1 MKMKT
6 PKMFISFS
14 VMGHLAFVN
23 APLIGQWFVFIFC
36 IRCVWWFAVSLAL
49 VTWVWTFSCKAGIS
63 SSYSVKG
70 FNRS

>member
-23 APLIGQWFVFIFC
+23 APLFGQCF
-36 IRCVWWFAVSLAL
+36 
-49 VTWVWTFSCKAGIS
+49 
-63 SSYSVKG
+63 
-70 FNRS
+70 FNLLH